1 MSNKDGGVVDDVFRK
16 KISRRR
22 AISTG
27 GKIGAAVVATA
38 VVAGAGG
45 YLAGSSSASSSATK
59 TVTNTSTTT
68 VGGGSTVTQTV
79 TNTVTG
85 GNSSTG
91 STGTS
96 TSTSSTG
103 ASYTSVPSDTA
114 IWPLS
119 MKYVPTLTNQSGT
132 LNVFQTV
139 SITYQTDWT
148 VPGTRANT
156 VLNAFKEAYP
166 NVNTVP
172 YNPGPNSQGLLTI
185 LQAGVNPPPYDIFLE
200 GTPYPYMSLGYLEPI
215 TDQFNAWDGASQY
228 SADTIANNSYNGD
241 IYLVSDDTDPKS
253 GWWRKDIFAAAGYG
267 TFDNNTFEYTGT
279 TPNQMNYTELAQ
291 AATKISNMSGPNG
304 LYSTWFPNN
313 STAIIGSTT
322 MMNYMRANGA
332 SMWHGNSS
340 SCTVDLANAPNYNAG
355 LDTLNFIQTIIPTM
369 NPGFQ
374 SFDINALITDIA
386 DGNMAWFFGVD
397 PNLDGQ
403 MLAQPLNKTNP
414 SAPSSLNVR
423 NGIQPSLPISDGNI
437 STNLPPCPHFDV
449 TWGAIKGTKNVA
461 LDFEYIAAFESFNS
475 GVSLFANAAG
485 IPSRLDAQ
493 AVMVADPYLD
503 ISAWIQAL
511 PTNMQYVDQPYVSN
525 FGGLI
530 MTAYTNSF
538 DPFIAGQGTA
548 EEAISNFVTAT
559 EAALEKAGI
568 PSATTTSTSS
578 S

>member
-1 MSNKDGGVVDDVFRK
+1 MSNNDGGVIDDVFGK

-22 AISTG
+22 ALSTG

-45 YLAGSSSASSSATK
+45 YFAGSANAPAASTS
-59 TVTNTSTTT
+59 TVTSTSTVGGNGSTVTDTTTVISTVTAGNSNTSTT
-68 VGGGSTVTQTV
+68 GSTTTSS
-79 TNTVTG
+79 
-85 GNSSTG
+85 SSTG
-91 STGTS
+91 P
-96 TSTSSTG
+96 
-103 ASYTSVPSDTA
+103 SYTSVPSDTA

-119 MKYVPTLTNQSGT
+119 MKYIPTLTNQTGT

-148 VPGTRANT
+148 VPGTRAAT
-156 VLNAFKEAYP
+156 VLAGFQEAYP
-166 NVNTVP
+166 NVKTVP

-185 LQAGVNPPPYDIFLE
+185 LQAGVSPPPYDIFLE
-200 GTPYPYMSLGYLEPI
+200 GTPYPYMSLGYLQPI
-215 TDQFNAWDGASQY
+215 TDQFKAWDGAAQY

-241 IYLVSDDTDPKS
+241 VYLVSDDTDPKS

-267 TFDNNTFEYTGT
+267 TYDTTTFEYTGT
-279 TPNQMNYTELAQ
+279 TPNQMNYAELAQ

-304 LYSTWFPNN
+304 LYSTWFPN
-313 STAIIGSTT
+313 STSAIIGSTT
-322 MMNYMRANGA
+322 MINYMRANGA

-340 SCTVDLANAPNYNAG
+340 SCTIDMGNAPNYNNA

-374 SFDINALITDIA
+374 SFDITALITDIA

-403 MLAQPLNKTNP
+403 MMAQPLNKTNP
-414 SAPSSLNVR
+414 AVPSSLNVR

-437 STNLPPCPHFDV
+437 STSLPPCPHFDV

-461 LDFEYIAAFESFNS
+461 IGFEYIAAFESFNS
-475 GVSLFANAAG
+475 GCSLFANAAG
-485 IPSRLDAQ
+485 IPSRNDAQ
-493 AVMVADPYLD
+493 ALMVADPYLD

-511 PTNMQYVDQPYVSN
+511 PANMQYVDQPYVSN
-525 FGGLI
+525 FGGVI
-530 MTAYTNSF
+530 GTAYTNSF

-548 EEAISNFVTAT
+548 EQAITNFVTA
-559 EAALEKAGI
+559 AVAGLEKAGI
-568 PSATTTSTSS
+568 PSAT
-578 S
+578 